1 MHVIMPKRRDKADVV
16 IHASVQRPPIKIDVV
31 VIQFIKG
38 NDNYNYKDT
47 TTHPRYYQTHSTR
60 ADVYQQNEP
69 LEEKTIADRLVALTR
84 VTAFIL
90 VGEWSRS
97 LHAVSISVTSRVCYT
112 VTDSPI
118 VDAGLTGTHAIALIN
133 YLVNYYVIG
142 AVLCFDPVCSDL
154 TCSSQVRYK

>member
-16 IHASVQRPPIKIDVV
+16 IHSSVQRPPIKIDVV

-47 TTHPRYYQTHSTR
+47 TTHPRHYKTHSTR

-69 LEEKTIADRLVALTR
+69 LEEKTIAYRLVA
-84 VTAFIL
+84 FIACIHSSRRM
-90 VGEWSRS
+90 VSEPARS
-97 LHAVSISVTSRVCYT
+97 LYLGDISRLLHRHGFTERRCWTNRYT
-112 VTDSPI
+112 
-118 VDAGLTGTHAIALIN
+118 LIN
-133 YLVNYYVIG
+133 YLVNYYVIRG
-142 AVLCFDPVCSDL
+142 PVLCFDPVCSDL